1 MSFFVAP
8 TRPRNE
14 ETDAFFPA
22 DDDALILVALKIPL
36 KKRAA
41 FAMICR
47 RTRRIMRRAL
57 GEEPNLVDEQVEAFF
72 DVMRGENVLITGGA
86 GVGKSH
92 LLKAIIKYL
101 PQKGLA
107 VTASTGCAAAV
118 IGAATFHSTASR
130 AHDKGCPWHNATCE
144 LAAENG
150 ELQCLKYAHVM
161 GCPWVEVTCGTAA
174 ANGHL
179 ACLKYAHE
187 HGCPWDER
195 TCAGAAENG
204 HLECLQYAHDKGCPW
219 DESTCKVAAD
229 KGHLACLKYAHEHG
243 CQWDGDTREGAA
255 ENGHGTSR
263 HARLPLTKAT
273 SQASNMPTNTAVHG
287 TEILELYAPQ
297 CLAVFYPVR
306 RSEVDRGAALYIW
319 HYR

>member
-187 HGCPWDER
+187 HGCPWDGD
-195 TCAGAAENG
+195 TCEAAAE
-204 HLECLQYAHDKGCPW
+204 
-219 DESTCKVAAD
+219 
-229 KGHLACLKYAHEHG
+229 KGHL
-243 CQWDGDTREGAA
+243 T
-255 ENGHGTSR
+255 
-263 HARLPLTKAT
+263 
-273 SQASNMPTNTAVHG
+273 
-287 TEILELYAPQ
+287 
-297 CLAVFYPVR
+297 
-306 RSEVDRGAALYIW
+306 
-319 HYR
+319 